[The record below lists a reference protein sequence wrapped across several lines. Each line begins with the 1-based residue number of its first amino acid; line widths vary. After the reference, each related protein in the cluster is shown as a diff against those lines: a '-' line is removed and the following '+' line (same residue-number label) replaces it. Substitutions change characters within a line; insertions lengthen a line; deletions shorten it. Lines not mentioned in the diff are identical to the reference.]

1 MIDTRSARTIQNAL
15 KDEGVSLEAV
25 FRMQM
30 IAQDVRSGGY
40 TILALQ
46 RDDVTFL
53 VWVTFDES
61 GTLVVKKVKKQ
72 AW

>member
-46 RDDVTFL
+46 RDDITFL